1 VSNASL
7 NTMLAVEL
15 RRIANLIEGSNFRVT
30 VSVQMFDLSDLL
42 RSEIRSICSDE
53 SKFDTSVWRDHAW
66 DCVKYHDDR
75 LELLLHHSN
84 EVTA

>member
-1 VSNASL
+1 MSNVSTNASL
-7 NTMLAVEL
+7 AVDL
-15 RRIANLIEGSNFRVT
+15 RRIANLIEGLDIRVS
-30 VSVQMFDLSDLL
+30 VSVQMFDLSDLM
-42 RSEIRSICSDE
+42 RSEIRSLCSDE

-75 LELLLHHSN
+75 LELLLHHSS